1 MTGVLHTVALWVPLF
16 VGQPATDAAQPATPG
31 GELPLSGRVRAVL
44 RADQT
49 TVPAG
54 GAVVIE
60 FVVQNLTGETVDLRV
75 PAALASK
82 QPYDYGMGLPLE
94 HVFSGQRFR
103 GLDVASEL
111 NPQMGERVVRK
122 PQYPVPV
129 VRLAPYATIGLRFDV
144 TRFYPAMHQAGT
156 YVIQWRPY
164 GGELDSGPLT
174 IRVIT
179 YKEAVI
185 DTDLGKMRMQLLY
198 DKAPAH
204 VENFIELA
212 DQRFYNNRL
221 VHTVFPGQFI
231 LTGCPNDNGTGKR
244 PDGKTLAPE
253 FNDTPFELGTVAMAL
268 VDGNPQSG
276 SSQFFVCLTRLPA
289 WDGQYT
295 AFGKIVGPESLDVLR
310 RIGGVAVNDEMR
322 PRQPVRIRSVTI
334 NHAVNM
340 N

>member
-1 MTGVLHTVALWVPLF
+1 
-16 VGQPATDAAQPATPG
+16 
-31 GELPLSGRVRAVL
+31 
-44 RADQT
+44 
-49 TVPAG
+49 
-54 GAVVIE
+54 
-60 FVVQNLTGETVDLRV
+60 
-75 PAALASK
+75 
-82 QPYDYGMGLPLE
+82 
-94 HVFSGQRFR
+94 
-103 GLDVASEL
+103 
-111 NPQMGERVVRK
+111 
-122 PQYPVPV
+122 
-129 VRLAPYATIGLRFDV
+129 
-144 TRFYPAMHQAGT
+144 
-156 YVIQWRPY
+156 
-164 GGELDSGPLT
+164 
-174 IRVIT
+174 
-179 YKEAVI
+179 
-185 DTDLGKMRMQLLY
+185 MQLLY

-295 AFGKIVGPESLDVLR
+295 AFGKVVGPESLDVLR